1 MSFRNPSH
9 YTMNMMNSSQSN
21 FNNAFTP
28 NQNLIPQRDSK
39 NYGDMIHNNVN
50 NNVLSEI
57 VTEYTIHADSKDR
70 DTSIYPNPYSFSISL
85 GGIASYNSNRIK
97 VKDGN
102 GNWIYTSG
110 TVTGVPNPRVDM
122 NFKNVK
128 YIKLKYLMLP
138 RNLFY
143 DVTTDVSD
151 NKVYSIASTKS
162 TILSNYRYLILK
174 IKEIVNDK
182 LYSTS
187 DTRNDCFIIYR
198 DSNYHDAINDLW
210 FATQP
215 VKIFYDN
222 GLKNLSK
229 ITIQILLPDA
239 QTELNVQYNNDGSKT
254 NLPYNEI
261 NVDNSTSHP
270 SSDFYTKFNESIQTS
285 MEFELGVC
293 ENQINAE
300 KNYR

>member
-39 NYGDMIHNNVN
+39 NYGNVIHNNVN
-50 NNVLSEI
+50 NNVVSEI
-57 VTEYTIHADSKDR
+57 VTEYTVHADSKDR
-70 DTSIYPNPYSFSISL
+70 DTSVYPNPYSFSIAL
-85 GGIASYNSNRIK
+85 GGVASYNSNRIK
-97 VKDGN
+97 VKDAS

-110 TVTGVPNPRVDM
+110 TVSGVPNPRIDM
-122 NFKNVK
+122 NFRNVK

-138 RNLFY
+138 RNIIY
-143 DVTTDVSD
+143 DLDAGENDPSGNTYT
-151 NKVYSIASTKS
+151 IASTKP
-162 TILSNYRYLILK
+162 TILANYRYLILK

-182 LYSTS
+182 LYSS
-187 DTRNDCFIIYR
+187 DNSKNDCFIIYR
-198 DSNYHDAINDLW
+198 DSNYSDSISDLW

-229 ITIQILLPDA
+229 LTIQILTPNGE
-239 QTELNVQYNNDGSKT
+239 ELRIKYNDNNTQYNLD
-254 NLPYNEI
+254 YDEI
-261 NVDNSTSHP
+261 NTDMSP
-270 SSDFYTKFNESIQTS
+270 SSDFYDKFNDAIQTS
-285 MEFELGVC
+285 MEFEFGVC
-293 ENQINAE
+293 ENQINSE